1 MSGLEKE
8 ELADRIKG
16 MRDEE
21 YQIAVKLIPDDI
33 LWDELQ
39 RRYTVQ
45 NEMIKTVKAAV
56 KENSP
61 ADYQSKQDYK

>member
-1 MSGLEKE
+1 MSGLERE

-21 YQIAVKLIPDDI
+21 YQITVKLIPDNI
-33 LWDELQ
+33 LWNELQ

-45 NEMIKTVKAAV
+45 NEMIKTVRAAV